1 MIVIGP
7 SNTVLLVNASFS
19 GVLGKSGSEMIGTSI
34 LTHAPASDIPVY
46 DTLLDELIALEKTG
60 STRASLPH
68 NQIFEHAN
76 RTRILCT
83 GAVSIIRR
91 EGEQA
96 ALLYFID
103 RHQPAP
109 TGLSSRA
116 EQAEDTLRTMLDVVT
131 DGVIT
136 TDSNG
141 MILAFNRAASELLG
155 YSQYEVIGKSVGTLM
170 SKRDQRRHHKH
181 MRATDEEL
189 SQCILGRK
197 RNVFAIAQNGEAILV
212 AIRVTRAVLGDRP
225 VFISTISRAEAQ
237 AQVAPGEQALATPHQ
252 LAAEKPR
259 ANRLSAR
266 TILLVEDDALVR
278 KSTRRVLA
286 SLGYNVLQA
295 NNGIEALA
303 AMDAFDGVI
312 DVVITDVVMPKMN
325 GAELA
330 AEVALRRP
338 TQHVLFISGH
348 TEDSI
353 DQSGLLPKG
362 VSFLQKPF
370 KTRELVD
377 ILGDLLS

>member
-1 MIVIGP
+1 M
-7 SNTVLLVNASFS
+7 
-19 GVLGKSGSEMIGTSI
+19 
-34 LTHAPASDIPVY
+34 
-46 DTLLDELIALEKTG
+46 
-60 STRASLPH
+60 
-68 NQIFEHAN
+68 
-76 RTRILCT
+76 
-83 GAVSIIRR
+83 
-91 EGEQA
+91 
-96 ALLYFID
+96 
-103 RHQPAP
+103 
-109 TGLSSRA
+109 
-116 EQAEDTLRTMLDVVT
+116 
-131 DGVIT
+131 
-136 TDSNG
+136 
-141 MILAFNRAASELLG
+141 
-155 YSQYEVIGKSVGTLM
+155 
-170 SKRDQRRHHKH
+170 
-181 MRATDEEL
+181 
-189 SQCILGRK
+189 
-197 RNVFAIAQNGEAILV
+197 